1 MQQVVEEPV
10 LAVPHV
16 VVVVAHAIHGVRDPE
31 EMLEEPVGDLLVHRI
46 RLAEDERDLQ
56 HVLAVERHPRR
67 AVRLVE
73 MATGRQLGAAI
84 EHADVVQPEEAAGKH
99 VAPLR
104 VLAVHP
110 PVEVLHQALERSLE
124 EAHVRPAELFLDVV
138 EEQRGP
144 RVHRRID
151 VAEVPLVRRDL
162 TVGMRVEDLSI
173 NRSCSLA
180 KSKSTSESDKVWNAR
195 SQAAYHGYSHLSGI
209 EMMSL
214 FSM

>member
-16 VVVVAHAIHGVRDPE
+16 VVPVAHAIHGVRDPE
-31 EMLEEPVGDLLVHRI
+31 EMLEEPIGDLVVHRI
-46 RLAEDERDLQ
+46 RLAEDERDFQ

-67 AVRLVE
+67 AIRLVE

-84 EHADVVQPEEAAGKH
+84 EHADVVEPEEAAGKH

-144 RVHRRID
+144 RVHRRIH
-151 VAEVPLVRRDL
+151 VAEIPFVRRDL
-162 TVGMRVEDLSI
+162 TVGMRVERSSASRAAVLWR
-173 NRSCSLA
+173 NRSRR
-180 KSKSTSESDKVWNAR
+180 AR
-195 SQAAYHGYSHLSGI
+195 ATRCGTRGPRPRTTGI
-209 EMMSL
+209 PTCPASR
-214 FSM
+214 